1 MNIWILEDDF
11 RIADLH
17 QQYVEAQGTH
27 EVTGNFRYGAEL
39 ITTLSTAP
47 HPDVLLADLYVPD
60 VTAYELVD
68 TVRKTAPHID
78 IVIISAAAETTHV
91 TALYDRGVK
100 DYLLKP
106 FQAERLH
113 ASLAHLAQQRTLL
126 SNAYVTQQQLDQL
139 FHIGASKHEQ
149 TMPKG
154 IDAQTLETIK
164 MAFLSHEMNHVT
176 AAALSEQFGISRST
190 ARRYLEHLV
199 AENVLMTTLLY
210 GTVGRPERQ
219 YVLRETYEQNDI

>member
-1 MNIWILEDDF
+1 MKIWILEDDF

-17 QQYVEAQGTH
+17 QQYVEAKGIH

-39 ITTLSTAP
+39 IAALKTAP

-60 VTAYELVD
+60 VTAYDLID
-68 TVRKTAPHID
+68 HVRQYAPHID
-78 IVIISAAAETTHV
+78 IIIISAAAETTHV
-91 TALYDRGVK
+91 TALYNRGVR

-106 FQAERLH
+106 FQEERLH
-113 ASLAHLAQQRTLL
+113 ASLTHLTQQRALL
-126 SNAYVTQQQLDQL
+126 SHAYVTPQQLDQL
-139 FHIGASKHEQ
+139 FSYSTSKSEQ
-149 TMPKG
+149 AMPKG

-164 MAFLSHEMNHVT
+164 MAFVSKELNHVT
-176 AAALSEQFGISRST
+176 AAIVSEQFGISRST

>member
-17 QQYVEAQGTH
+17 QQYAEVHGTH

-39 ITTLSTAP
+39 MTALSTAS
-47 HPDVLLADLYVPD
+47 HPDILLADVYVPD
-60 VTAYELVD
+60 VTAYELID
-68 TVRKTAPHID
+68 HVRNTAPHID

-91 TALYDRGVK
+91 NALYDRGVK

-113 ASLAHLAQQRTLL
+113 ASLAHLAQQRALL

-139 FHIGASKHEQ
+139 FRVGAKHEQ
-149 TMPKG
+149 HIPKG

-164 MAFLSHEMNHVT
+164 MAFVSNEINHVT